1 MNTRRFVTLLGIAAA
16 MSHSSTASAQAP
28 GDRVRVHLLGL
39 RVVEDEVVGW
49 RSDSL
54 IGRHELAVP
63 RGQIMSVDVWRPR
76 GFVRSWMR
84 FGGMSTGLVSF
95 AAQAGRKQG
104 PEAGG
109 GNAMVATMAVGAGIG
124 LVAAVVQR
132 LSHRGEWVPLG
143 DGGRS
148 GGR

>member
-1 MNTRRFVTLLGIAAA
+1 VVVALG
-16 MSHSSTASAQAP
+16 HSATAHAQAP

-39 RVVEDEVVGW
+39 RMVEDTVVGW
-49 RSDSL
+49 RGDSL
-54 IGRHELAVP
+54 IGRHDLAVP
-63 RGQIMSVDVWRPR
+63 RGQVMSVDVWRPR

-109 GNAMVATMAVGAGIG
+109 GSSMVATMAVGAGIG

-132 LSHRGEWVPLG
+132 LSHRGEWVPLR
-143 DGGRS
+143 DDGRS